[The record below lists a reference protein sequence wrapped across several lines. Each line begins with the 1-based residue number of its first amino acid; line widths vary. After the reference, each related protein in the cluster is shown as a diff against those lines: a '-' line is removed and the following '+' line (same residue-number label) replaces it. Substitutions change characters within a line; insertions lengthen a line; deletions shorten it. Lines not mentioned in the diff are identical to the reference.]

1 MRHTIVIRKAAGQG
15 VNQTIGQGHPL
26 EILTELKV
34 KSLLE
39 KGSRKLTTWTM
50 QSRTAQF

>member
-1 MRHTIVIRKAAGQG
+1 MRDTVVIMKAADQG
-15 VNQTIGQGHPL
+15 VNQAIGQGHLL
-26 EILTELKV
+26 EVPMELKV

-39 KGSRKLTTWTM
+39 KGSTKLTTWTM